1 MDVSYAQL
9 ERVAVMVM
17 PGEGA
22 GPFEAPA
29 GACLGGVDGLSFEAG
44 RLIGIQNLFGMP
56 RIWSVAAEPSAPGT
70 PVIVASGDR
79 RLAGPT
85 TGAVVDGALWLIA
98 NPQLRTT
105 DADGRPWPRER
116 LEALK
121 LMRIP
126 L

>member
-1 MDVSYAQL
+1 MEV
-9 ERVAVMVM
+9 
-17 PGEGA
+17 G
-22 GPFEAPA
+22 
-29 GACLGGVDGLSFEAG
+29 
-44 RLIGIQNLFGMP
+44 
-56 RIWSVAAEPSAPGT
+56 EPSAPGT

-105 DADGRPWPRER
+105 DAHGKPWPRER
-116 LEALK
+116 LDDLE